1 MRSSIR
7 PPPDAIQAHDELKS
21 RGRNTCTVIFL
32 SKRLEFGIGL
42 GITCGILDR
51 VFSIPDSQ
59 VEFCLHAGI
68 YTSNE
73 GEEERK
79 DEECDRFN

>member
-1 MRSSIR
+1 MWYSGSSIL
-7 PPPDAIQAHDELKS
+7 DS
-21 RGRNTCTVIFL
+21 R
-32 SKRLEFGIGL
+32 
-42 GITCGILDR
+42 
-51 VFSIPDSQ
+51 FSIQ